1 MFSLKSYLKY
11 CIFLVLTFDSPLI
24 LSADNSEP
32 TIIGNKDENTKNH
45 LLFLRESEILLKP
58 KDIYFSLGFNYSTDE
73 NQINFRQRKDR
84 SFSIPLSMGYGLTQ
98 NTEVNASIA
107 FVQKK
112 AETAT
117 INSVVSSN
125 GSGVGNA
132 SIGAMHK
139 LKTESST
146 SPSITAS
153 GNFSFPVDK
162 KSISDDVTQLPVSS
176 NFKTASVG
184 MAISKSIDPAIV
196 FLNVGYNHTFA
207 ENQDGIHT
215 QPGKALTYSIGS
227 GSGLAVNRS
236 ISMSGRISGQYQT
249 ETEYNGQVLHG
260 SSSEPI
266 SLNGTVDYRL
276 DDKTRLETSFDMG
289 LTPDANDVGLGLT
302 LIRNF

>member
-1 MFSLKSYLKY
+1 MFAAVISA
-11 CIFLVLTFDSPLI
+11 PRLI
-24 LSADNSEP
+24 LAAETDLTP
-32 TIIGNKDENTKNH
+32 DAIGKKDENTKSH

-58 KDIYFSLGFNYSTDE
+58 RDIYFSLGFNYSTDE
-73 NQINFRQRKDR
+73 NQINFRNRKDR

-107 FVQKK
+107 LVHNKS
-112 AETAT
+112 ETAT
-117 INSVVSSN
+117 INSVVSSK
-125 GSGVGNA
+125 GSGLGNA

-153 GNFSFPVDK
+153 ANFSFPVDK
-162 KSISDDVTQLPVSS
+162 KPISDDVTQLPVGS
-176 NFKTASVG
+176 NFKTASIGV
-184 MAISKSIDPAIV
+184 AISKSIDPAIV
-196 FLNVGYNHTFA
+196 FLNMGYNHTFA
-207 ENQDGIHT
+207 DNQDGLRT
-215 QPGKALTYSIGS
+215 QPGKAITYSI

-249 ETEYNGQVLHG
+249 ETQYNGQPLHG

-266 SLNGTVDYRL
+266 SLNGTIDYRL

-302 LIRNF
+302 LIHNF

>member
-1 MFSLKSYLKY
+1 MLSLKTYLKC
-11 CIFLVLTFDSPLI
+11 CIFLAAIFDSPLI
-24 LSADNSEP
+24 LAVDDSESITIGKKDKNTNS
-32 TIIGNKDENTKNH
+32 H

-58 KDIYFSLGFNYSTDE
+58 RDIYFSFGFNYNTDE

-98 NTEVNASIA
+98 NTEINASIA

-125 GSGVGNA
+125 GSGIGNA

-139 LKTESST
+139 LKAESNT

-153 GNFSFPVDK
+153 ANFGFPVDK
-162 KSISDDVTQLPVSS
+162 KPISDDVTQLPVGS
-176 NFKTASVG
+176 NFKTASIGV
-184 MAISKSIDPAIV
+184 AISKSIDPAIV
-196 FLNVGYNHTFA
+196 FLNLGYNHTFA
-207 ENQDGIHT
+207 DNQDGLRT
-215 QPGKALTYSIGS
+215 QPGKAITYSI

-249 ETEYNGQVLHG
+249 ETQYNGQALHG

-276 DDKTRLETSFDMG
+276 DDKTRLETSFDIG